1 MILFVI
7 IIRLIYLYVLFEGSF
22 NVEYRIFNLDVDLF
36 LLDVDLFMMLCYI
49 IF

>member
-7 IIRLIYLYVLFEGSF
+7 IIRLIYLYASFEGSF

-36 LLDVDLFMMLCYI
+36 LSDVDLFMMSRYI